1 MHKEGELVPSQTDL
15 IEDLSI
21 PFVFLM
27 YSVSRDG
34 DWTRHVEYP
43 ELPGCVVESTNALE
57 AIEQLEELRVRII
70 LDMRQRGEQV
80 PRPRKPLE
88 SGLASLG
95 SIDLDTYL
103 EEIFRKNEDNR

>member
-1 MHKEGELVPSQTDL
+1 MTSKTGL

-27 YSVSRDG
+27 YSVARG
-34 DWTRHVEYP
+34 EDWTRHVEYP

-80 PRPRKPLE
+80 PRPRQPLE

-95 SIDLDTYL
+95 SIDLDAYL
-103 EEIFRKNEDNR
+103 EELFRKNDGNERV